1 MIYAI
6 AIFVDNDH
14 YGMSPWS
21 PFIFTAC
28 EHHLQTAQKLL
39 VKLQAM
45 ITNGNSGLLSC
56 LPHINATLMKLVYT
70 CDGAS
75 KMETVTTS
83 FEVKENIAPGKK
95 MDLQPRFTATTNTPG
110 RKQRNMLQYVN
121 CFLFL
126 AYIILLHPNYCG
138 MYLTNSF

>member
-21 PFIFTAC
+21 PFIFTGC
-28 EHHLQTAQKLL
+28 EHYLQTAEKLL

-45 ITNGNSGLLSC
+45 ITDGNSGLLSC

-75 KMETVTTS
+75 KMETMTTS
-83 FEVKENIAPGKK
+83 FEVKENVAPGKK
-95 MDLQPRFTATTNTPG
+95 MDLQL
-110 RKQRNMLQYVN
+110 LQ
-121 CFLFL
+121 LT
-126 AYIILLHPNYCG
+126 LLDASKERTYYS
-138 MYLTNSF
+138 M

>member
-1 MIYAI
+1 
-6 AIFVDNDH
+6 
-14 YGMSPWS
+14 MSPWS

-28 EHHLQTAQKLL
+28 EHLYLQHLQTAQKLL

-45 ITNGNSGLLSC
+45 ITNDNSGLLSC
-56 LPHINATLMKLVYT
+56 LPHINATLMKLIYT

-95 MDLQPRFTATTNTPG
+95 MDLQPRFSATTNTPG
-110 RKQRNMLQYVN
+110 RKQRKNMLQYVN
-121 CFLFL
+121 SFLFL
-126 AYIILLHPNYCG
+126 AYIILLHPNYHG
-138 MYLTNSF
+138 MYLTKKTC